1 MVDTFTRRTLLA
13 GTGAAAAFAL
23 LPPGVAAALPAPP
36 PLPPGAPDR
45 RAFAPGEQRFAP
57 YLLSLRPM
65 IADMDAGGFF
75 AGGWWR
81 NPAASYNARV
91 QEHVYTLAWFLT
103 QSRSW
108 NPYTGNQAVRAAL
121 DAGLGHYLGLQ
132 HPDGSWPEYSRN
144 EHGLAPTGFALGYLS
159 KTLAL
164 LRRANVL
171 PQRQN
176 QIVAALH
183 RAMTWFLD
191 PTNGSVWQAKLKYS
205 NQVTAGLA
213 GSALALKLDPESV
226 LSGRLTSAFAR
237 LAANGQSPSGYFYE
251 ETGADAN
258 YNFEVML
265 PEMADAW
272 RQSGDANLVAMTEK
286 YTGWLGYNLLREP
299 DGAGWF
305 SNVAPNSRTSTLF
318 YADVRPDPDRSA
330 LNNQFVPAV
339 PGLAAFVSSAED
351 LAAARSAWAAD
362 SSPVAP
368 LVKPD
373 TSPRIL
379 THALYGERF
388 PTRAARAAAIAR
400 VPYLSSQR
408 FTEIRSDQGQDFL
421 FLRRPRFYLGGYF
434 GSRRATT
441 LARTGLTFLWHPV
454 AGTLI
459 QSLNNNNHGCWATV
473 FPGQVPDSN
482 GPQGV
487 QFLGGEPYKFRYRT
501 PSGSVVTDVTVSDD
515 RITRSVV
522 ANAAAT
528 EQIPFVL
535 KPSDQVTFSNGTVAP
550 YGGSVTVTA
559 SGFTVRRGP
568 ALVRVGWG
576 RQLQATL
583 AAASITYPGRRM
595 HILRVPHGGTITVTI
610 QG

>member
-1 MVDTFTRRTLLA
+1 MDTFSRRTLLT
-13 GTGAAAAFAL
+13 GTAAAVAYAA

-36 PLPPGAPDR
+36 PLPPGAPNR
-45 RAFAPGEQRFAP
+45 RAFAAAEQRFAP

-65 IADMDAGGFF
+65 IADMDASGFF

-103 QSRSW
+103 QARSW
-108 NPYTGNQAVRAAL
+108 NPYAGNQAVLAAL
-121 DAGLGHYLGLQ
+121 DAGIGHYLGLQ
-132 HPDGSWPEYSRN
+132 HPDGSWPEYSRT

-159 KTLAL
+159 KTNAL

-171 PQRQN
+171 PQRQA
-176 QIVAALH
+176 QISAALR

-191 PTNGSVWQAKLKYS
+191 PANGSVWQARLNFA

-213 GSALALKLDPESV
+213 GSALALKHDSDTV
-226 LSGRLTSAFAR
+226 LSGRLTAAFAR
-237 LAANGQSPSGYFYE
+237 LAANGQSLAGYFYE
-251 ETGADAN
+251 ETGADTN

-272 RQSGDANLVAMTEK
+272 RQSNDPRLVAMTEK
-286 YTGWLGYNLLREP
+286 YTAWLGYNLLREP

-305 SNVAPNSRTSTLF
+305 SNVAPNSRTSSLF
-318 YADVRPDPDRSA
+318 YADVRPDPERTA

-339 PGLAAFVSSAED
+339 PALGAFLSSADD
-351 LAAARSAWAAD
+351 LATARAAWSADPA
-362 SSPVAP
+362 PVAP

-388 PTRAARAAAIAR
+388 PTRAARNAAIAQL
-400 VPYLSSQR
+400 PYLRSLR

-473 FPGQVPDSN
+473 FPGQVPDAN

-487 QFLGGEPYKFRYRT
+487 QFLGGEPYAFRFRT
-501 PSGSVVTDVTVSDD
+501 PSGSVVTDVAMAGD
-515 RITRSVV
+515 RITRSVN

-535 KPSDQVTFSNGTVAP
+535 RPSDEVRFSNGTVAP

-559 SGFTVRRGP
+559 SDFTLRRGT
-568 ALVRVGWG
+568 ALIRVGWG
-576 RQLQATL
+576 RQLPATL

-595 HILRVPHGGTITVTI
+595 HILRVPHSGSLAVTI